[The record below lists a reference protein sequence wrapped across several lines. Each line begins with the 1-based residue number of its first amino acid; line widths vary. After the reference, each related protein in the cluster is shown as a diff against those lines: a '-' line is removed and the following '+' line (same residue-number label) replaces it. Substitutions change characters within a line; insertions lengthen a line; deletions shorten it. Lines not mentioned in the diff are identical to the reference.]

1 MLDIDGDSFV
11 FIITKPQKPKTLI
24 PQELDDINELASIPV
39 PIQPPL
45 GGHVINT
52 LGPRRLLKC
61 EEQKYSYALF
71 GRLSKRKFQSRPL
84 TFYGANSVAIANCTK
99 IMTGTVCIFATHFWI
114 FWIGLHLRDSRNK
127 SPFFSPPPSKKGQE
141 NLVGADGK
149 WAREGGKG
157 EGNPVK

>member
-1 MLDIDGDSFV
+1 M
-11 FIITKPQKPKTLI
+11 TLMSWQVS
-24 PQELDDINELASIPV
+24 PFQFLP
-39 PIQPPL
+39 PI

-61 EEQKYSYALF
+61 EEQKYSYAPF

-157 EGNPVK
+157 EGKAKSSKVKILWNGKSEGGV

>member
-1 MLDIDGDSFV
+1 LPLTIIIYIIFDQCDPALVQLNARPLDSA
-11 FIITKPQKPKTLI
+11 P
-24 PQELDDINELASIPV
+24 A
-39 PIQPPL
+39 PPL

-61 EEQKYSYALF
+61 EEQKYSYAPF

-127 SPFFSPPPSKKGQE
+127 SPFFSLPSLKKG
-141 NLVGADGK
+141 AGK
-149 WAREGGKG
+149 FSGGRW
-157 EGNPVK
+157 